1 MNDHKTT
8 ITVKSGNLECTV
20 IHPNNLESS
29 IDAFIVALQG
39 VGYHKDSI
47 TRMMYETA
55 EEHEASLDSNNSTC
69 I

>member
-1 MNDHKTT
+1 MNDRKTT
-8 ITVKSGNLECTV
+8 ITVKSGELECAV

-39 VGYHKDSI
+39 VGYRKDSI
-47 TRMMYETA
+47 IRMMYETA
-55 EEHEASLDSNNSTC
+55 EEYEASLNSNNSTG